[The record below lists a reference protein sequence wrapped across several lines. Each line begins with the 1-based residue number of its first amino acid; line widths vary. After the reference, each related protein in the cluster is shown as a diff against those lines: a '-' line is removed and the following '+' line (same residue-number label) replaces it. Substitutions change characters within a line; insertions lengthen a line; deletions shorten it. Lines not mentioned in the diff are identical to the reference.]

1 MRVNG
6 SKIGTPRAGVRA
18 EETGNFMYRRSV
30 LTVVAIGAITSFAG
44 AQPEQEAR
52 MRANIVGGG
61 GFERGSCRVEVL
73 VDSTA
78 RVEIRGREGILRRAG
93 PGGQPPQWRRFE
105 CMGEMPPNMGE
116 FRFAG
121 VRGRGSQRLVQDPR
135 NGGVAVV
142 EINDPQ
148 GGADVY
154 TFDLIWNR
162 GYGGGPGPRDGDRR
176 RQFTMDDAIRGCQDA
191 VRQQASQRFDQRDI
205 EFRRIRTE
213 DNPGPRDMVRGVFD
227 VHHRDGRSDPF
238 RFSCS
243 VNFDSG
249 RVFDARYEPLRD
261 DRR

>member
-1 MRVNG
+1 
-6 SKIGTPRAGVRA
+6 
-18 EETGNFMYRRSV
+18 MYSRT
-30 LTVVAIGAITSFAG
+30 LLAVVALASFAG
-44 AQPEQEAR
+44 AQPEQEMR
-52 MRANIVGGG
+52 LRANIIGGG
-61 GFERGSCRVEVL
+61 GIERGSCRVEVL

-105 CMGEMPPNMGE
+105 CMGEMPPNEGD

-154 TFDLIWNR
+154 AFDLIWDR
-162 GYGGGPGPRDGDRR
+162 GYGGDRRDGDRR
-176 RQFTMDDAIRGCQDA
+176 DGDRGERRQFSMDDAVRGCQDA
-191 VRQQASQRFDQRDI
+191 VRQQAAQRFDARDV

-213 DNPGPRDMVRGVFD
+213 DNPGQRDRVEGIFD

-238 RFSCS
+238 RFSCA
-243 VNFDSG
+243 VNFESG

-261 DRR
+261 DRDRR

>member
-1 MRVNG
+1 
-6 SKIGTPRAGVRA
+6 
-18 EETGNFMYRRSV
+18 MYRRTV
-30 LTVVAIGAITSFAG
+30 LTVVALASLAG
-44 AQPEQEAR
+44 AQPEQEMR

-61 GFERGSCRVEVL
+61 GFERGSCRVEVM

-78 RVEIRGREGILRRAG
+78 RVEIRGREGILRRASQ
-93 PGGQPPQWRRFE
+93 GGQPPQWRRFE
-105 CMGEMPPNMGE
+105 CMGEMPGNMGE

-121 VRGRGSQRLVQDPR
+121 VRGRGRQSLVQDPR

-154 TFDLIWNR
+154 AFDLIWDR
-162 GYGGGPGPRDGDRR
+162 GFGGDRRDGDRRGGER

-191 VRQQASQRFDQRDI
+191 VRQQGAQRFDPRDI

-213 DNPGPRDMVRGVFD
+213 DNPGPRDMVRGFFD
-227 VHHRDGRSDPF
+227 VHRRDGRSDPF

-249 RVFDARYEPLRD
+249 RVFDARYEPFRD
-261 DRR
+261 DRDRR

>member
-1 MRVNG
+1 
-6 SKIGTPRAGVRA
+6 
-18 EETGNFMYRRSV
+18 MYSRIV
-30 LTVVAIGAITSFAG
+30 LAVVVAACFAG
-44 AQPEQEAR
+44 AQPEQEMR

-73 VDSTA
+73 VDATA

-93 PGGQPPQWRRFE
+93 QGGQLPQWRRFE

-121 VRGRGSQRLVQDPR
+121 VRGRGSQRMVQDPR

-154 TFDLIWNR
+154 AFDLVWDR
-162 GYGGGPGPRDGDRR
+162 GVPVAPGPRDR

-191 VRQQASQRFDQRDI
+191 VRQQAGQRFDPRDI

-213 DNPGPRDMVRGVFD
+213 DNPGPRDMVRGIFD
-227 VHHRDGRSDPF
+227 VHRRDGRSDPF

>member
-1 MRVNG
+1 MFSR
-6 SKIGTPRAGVRA
+6 TL
-18 EETGNFMYRRSV
+18 
-30 LTVVAIGAITSFAG
+30 LTVVSIASFAALVVPAG
-44 AQPEQEAR
+44 AQPEQDIR
-52 MRANIVGGG
+52 QRANIVGGG
-61 GFERGSCRVEVL
+61 GFDRGSCRVEVL

-93 PGGQPPQWRRFE
+93 PGGQAPQWRRFE
-105 CMGEMPPNMGE
+105 CMGEMPPNMGG

-135 NGGVAVV
+135 NGGVAAV

-154 TFDLIWNR
+154 VFDLIWDR
-162 GYGGGPGPRDGDRR
+162 GAPITQGPRDDRRDGYGRDR

-191 VRQQASQRFDQRDI
+191 VRQQAGQRFDPRDI
-205 EFRRIRTE
+205 EFRRVRTE
-213 DNPGPRDMVRGVFD
+213 DNPGPRDMVRGIFD
-227 VHHRDGRSDPF
+227 VHHRDGRGDPF

>member
-1 MRVNG
+1 MDSRRLL
-6 SKIGTPRAGVRA
+6 T
-18 EETGNFMYRRSV
+18 FMALAALPTFV
-30 LTVVAIGAITSFAG
+30 G
-44 AQPEQEAR
+44 AQPEQEMR

-61 GFERGSCRVEVL
+61 GSQRGSCRVEVL
-73 VDSTA
+73 VDATA

-93 PGGQPPQWRRFE
+93 PGGQAPQWRRFE

-135 NGGVAVV
+135 NSGVAVV

-154 TFDLIWNR
+154 AFDLIWDR
-162 GYGGGPGPRDGDRR
+162 GYGAGPRDGRRDGDGR
-176 RQFTMDDAIRGCQDA
+176 RQYTMDDAIRGCQDA
-191 VRQQASQRFDQRDI
+191 VRQQAAQRFDPRDI
-205 EFRRIRTE
+205 EFRRTRTE
-213 DNPGPRDMVRGVFD
+213 DNPGPRDMVRGIFD
-227 VHHRDGRSDPF
+227 VHRRDGRSDPY

>member
-1 MRVNG
+1 
-6 SKIGTPRAGVRA
+6 
-18 EETGNFMYRRSV
+18 MYRRIL
-30 LTVVAIGAITSFAG
+30 LTVVALAAFAG
-44 AQPEQEAR
+44 AQPEQEMR
-52 MRANIVGGG
+52 MRANVVGGG

-93 PGGQPPQWRRFE
+93 QGGQAPQWRRFE
-105 CMGEMPPNMGE
+105 CMGEMPANMGE

-121 VRGRGSQRLVQDPR
+121 VRGRGSVRLVQDPR
-135 NGGVAVV
+135 NGGVAAV

-148 GGADVY
+148 SGADVY
-154 TFDLIWNR
+154 AFDLIWDR
-162 GYGGGPGPRDGDRR
+162 GYGGGRREER
-176 RQFTMDDAIRGCQDA
+176 RQFTTDDAIRGCQDA
-191 VRQQASQRFDQRDI
+191 VRQQAAQRFDARDI

-213 DNPGPRDMVRGVFD
+213 DNPGPRDMVRGIFD
-227 VHHRDGRSDPF
+227 VHHRDGRGEPF

>member
-1 MRVNG
+1 MYSRRLL
-6 SKIGTPRAGVRA
+6 T
-18 EETGNFMYRRSV
+18 FMA
-30 LTVVAIGAITSFAG
+30 LGALPTFVG
-44 AQPEQEAR
+44 AQPEQEMR

-73 VDSTA
+73 VDA
-78 RVEIRGREGILRRAG
+78 RAQVEIRGREGILRRAG
-93 PGGQPPQWRRFE
+93 QGGQLPQWRRFE
-105 CMGEMPPNMGE
+105 CMGEMPPKMGE

-154 TFDLIWNR
+154 TFDLIWDR
-162 GYGGGPGPRDGDRR
+162 GFGGSPGPRDGR

-191 VRQQASQRFDQRDI
+191 VRQQASQRFDQRDV
-205 EFRRIRTE
+205 EFRRVRTE
-213 DNPGPRDMVRGVFD
+213 DNPGPRDQVRGIFD

>member
-1 MRVNG
+1 
-6 SKIGTPRAGVRA
+6 
-18 EETGNFMYRRSV
+18 MYRRSV
-30 LTVVAIGAITSFAG
+30 FTIVAVAALAALAG
-44 AQPEQEAR
+44 AQPEQEMR
-52 MRANIVGGG
+52 MRANIAGGG
-61 GFERGSCRVEVL
+61 GPDRGSCRVEVL

-93 PGGQPPQWRRFE
+93 PGGQLPEWRRFE
-105 CMGEMPPNMGE
+105 CTGEMPPNMGE

-121 VRGRGSQRLVQDPR
+121 VRGRGGMRLVQDPR

-154 TFDLIWNR
+154 AFNLTWDR
-162 GYGGGPGPRDGDRR
+162 GYPVTQGPRGEERRDR

-191 VRQQASQRFDQRDI
+191 VRQQAAQRFESRDI

-213 DNPGPRDMVRGVFD
+213 DNPGRRDMVRGIFD
-227 VHHRDGRSDPF
+227 VHRRDGRSDPF

-249 RVFDARYEPLRD
+249 RVFNARYEPLRD

>member
-1 MRVNG
+1 
-6 SKIGTPRAGVRA
+6 
-18 EETGNFMYRRSV
+18 MYSRIV
-30 LTVVAIGAITSFAG
+30 LAVVVAACFAG
-44 AQPEQEAR
+44 AQPEQEMR

-73 VDSTA
+73 VDATA

-93 PGGQPPQWRRFE
+93 QGGQLPQWRRFE

-121 VRGRGSQRLVQDPR
+121 VRGRGSQRMVQDPR
-135 NGGVAVV
+135 NGGAAVV

-154 TFDLIWNR
+154 AFDLVWDR
-162 GYGGGPGPRDGDRR
+162 GVPVAPGPRDR

-191 VRQQASQRFDQRDI
+191 VRQQAGQRFDPRDI

-213 DNPGPRDMVRGVFD
+213 DNPGPRDMVRGIFD
-227 VHHRDGRSDPF
+227 VHRRDGRSDPF

>member
-1 MRVNG
+1 
-6 SKIGTPRAGVRA
+6 
-18 EETGNFMYRRSV
+18 MYSRIV
-30 LTVVAIGAITSFAG
+30 LTFIALASLAG
-44 AQPEQEAR
+44 AQPEQEMR

-61 GFERGSCRVEVL
+61 GPDRGSCRVEVL

-78 RVEIRGREGILRRAG
+78 RLEIRGREGILRRAG

-154 TFDLIWNR
+154 AFDLIWDR
-162 GYGGGPGPRDGDRR
+162 GYVTQGPRDGDRRDGDRRDADRGAR
-176 RQFTMDDAIRGCQDA
+176 RQFTMDDAVRGCQDA
-191 VRQQASQRFDQRDI
+191 VRQQAAQRFDPRDI

-213 DNPGPRDMVRGVFD
+213 DNPGPRDMVRGIFD
-227 VHHRDGRSDPF
+227 VHRRDGRNDPF

>member
-1 MRVNG
+1 
-6 SKIGTPRAGVRA
+6 
-18 EETGNFMYRRSV
+18 
-30 LTVVAIGAITSFAG
+30 
-44 AQPEQEAR
+44 

-73 VDSTA
+73 VDATA

-93 PGGQPPQWRRFE
+93 QGGAPPQWRRFE

-148 GGADVY
+148 NGADVY
-154 TFDLIWNR
+154 AFDLIWNR
-162 GYGGGPGPRDGDRR
+162 GAVTQGPRDGPDGDRRDRR

-205 EFRRIRTE
+205 EFRRVRTE
-213 DNPGPRDMVRGVFD
+213 DNPGPRDMVRGIFD
-227 VHHRDGRSDPF
+227 VHRRDGRSDPF

-243 VNFDSG
+243 VNFDTG

>member
-1 MRVNG
+1 
-6 SKIGTPRAGVRA
+6 
-18 EETGNFMYRRSV
+18 MYSRTL
-30 LTVVAIGAITSFAG
+30 LTVVALASFAG
-44 AQPEQEAR
+44 AQPEQEMR
-52 MRANIVGGG
+52 LRANIVGGG
-61 GFERGSCRVEVL
+61 GFDRGSCRVEVL
-73 VDSTA
+73 VDATA
-78 RVEIRGREGILRRAG
+78 QVEIRGREGILRRAG
-93 PGGQPPQWRRFE
+93 PGGQLPQWRRFE

-121 VRGRGSQRLVQDPR
+121 VRGRGSQRIVRDPR

-154 TFDLIWNR
+154 VFDLIWDR
-162 GYGGGPGPRDGDRR
+162 GYSTQGPRDGDRRDGDRR
-176 RQFTMDDAIRGCQDA
+176 RQFTIDDAIRGCQDA
-191 VRQQASQRFDQRDI
+191 VRQQAGQRFDPRDI
-205 EFRRIRTE
+205 EFRKVRTE
-213 DNPGPRDMVRGVFD
+213 DNPGPRDMVRGIFD

>member
-1 MRVNG
+1 MYSRV
-6 SKIGTPRAGVRA
+6 
-18 EETGNFMYRRSV
+18 V
-30 LTVVAIGAITSFAG
+30 LAVVVAACFAG
-44 AQPEQEAR
+44 AQPEQEMR

-73 VDSTA
+73 VDATA

-93 PGGQPPQWRRFE
+93 QGGQLPQWRRFE

-154 TFDLIWNR
+154 AFDLVWDR
-162 GYGGGPGPRDGDRR
+162 GVPVAPGPRDR
-176 RQFTMDDAIRGCQDA
+176 RQFTMDDAVRGCQDA
-191 VRQQASQRFDQRDI
+191 VRQQAGQRFDPRDI

-213 DNPGPRDMVRGVFD
+213 DNPGPRDLVRGIFD
-227 VHHRDGRSDPF
+227 VHRRDGRSDPF